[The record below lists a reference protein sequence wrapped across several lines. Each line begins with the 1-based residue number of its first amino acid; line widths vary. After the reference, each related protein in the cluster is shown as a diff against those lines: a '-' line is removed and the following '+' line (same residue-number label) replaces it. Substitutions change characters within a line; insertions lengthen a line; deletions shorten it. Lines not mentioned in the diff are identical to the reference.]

1 MFYYQLFG
9 MILESD
15 IEFPQLIKAKESE
28 SDIQIKS
35 GKIPENIYA
44 KEAQGCRYGF
54 GKEISWLA
62 NSYCYIYVEKG
73 KQITY
78 QLKENGTVLQLR
90 NYLMGWGM
98 SMLGLQKETI
108 AMHCSVIASDEGA
121 ILISGES
128 GSGKS
133 TLTNAFLSDGWKF
146 MADDMAYVKTK
157 EGGEVVVYPAFPY
170 QKLCR
175 DAALRKGYNLDELIY
190 LGEEKDKFFVP
201 YQGDFVTHEMPVK
214 ALVVLMLAAVDE
226 VSVSEITG
234 MNKFM
239 ACANNLFLRHLLKQ
253 DRYTS
258 VAGQESFRMAE
269 GI

>member
-1 MFYYQLFG
+1 
-9 MILESD
+9 
-15 IEFPQLIKAKESE
+15 
-28 SDIQIKS
+28 
-35 GKIPENIYA
+35 
-44 KEAQGCRYGF
+44 
-54 GKEISWLA
+54 
-62 NSYCYIYVEKG
+62 
-73 KQITY
+73 
-78 QLKENGTVLQLR
+78 
-90 NYLMGWGM
+90 
-98 SMLGLQKETI
+98 
-108 AMHCSVIASDEGA
+108 MHCSVIASDEGA